1 MEDDYLSNMKEDIV
15 NAGRDLF
22 NKGVLEN
29 NEGNISLRI
38 SKKDELLITPTGNN
52 YQTCTSEQIVHMK
65 FDGTPLSS
73 GKLPSTEAKMH
84 IAIYES
90 RPKVKCIIHTHS
102 TYASMLSILRK
113 SIPIIMEEQVIYLG
127 GSIDISPYGEAHT
140 DDISKSALLAL
151 SYKNGALLANHGVI
165 VCGKSIQNA
174 VKNAELVEKL
184 AKVYWGAL
192 QIGSPHILDNEPLD
206 KFRDMFK
213 KLFSSCPRS
222 MLKDL

>member
-1 MEDDYLSNMKEDIV
+1 VEDDNINDLKEEIV

-22 NKGVLEN
+22 NKGILEN

-38 SKKDELLITPTGNN
+38 PKKDELLITPTGNN
-52 YQTCTSEQIVHMK
+52 YQTCSADQVVHMK
-65 FDGTPLSS
+65 FDGTAIST
-73 GKLPSTEAKMH
+73 GKLPSTEAKLH
-84 IAIYES
+84 IAIYKS
-90 RPKVKCIIHTHS
+90 RPKAKCVIHTHS

-113 SIPIIMEEQVIYLG
+113 EIPIIMEEQVVYLG
-127 GSIDISPYGEAHT
+127 GTIKVSSYGEAHT
-140 DDISKSALLAL
+140 DEISKSALIAL

-174 VKNAELVEKL
+174 AKNAELVEKL

-192 QIGSPHILDNEPLD
+192 QVGNPHILDIESLE
-206 KFRDMFK
+206 KFLNMFK
-213 KLFSSCPRS
+213 RLFSNCPRS

>member
-1 MEDDYLSNMKEDIV
+1 MEDDNLIDMKEDIV

-22 NKGVLEN
+22 NKGILEN
-29 NEGNISLRI
+29 NEGNISLRV
-38 SKKDELLITPTGNN
+38 SKKDEMLITPTGNN
-52 YQTCTSEQIVHMK
+52 YQKITANQVVHMK
-65 FDGTPLSS
+65 FNGTALST

-84 IAIYES
+84 ALIYES

-102 TYASMLSILRK
+102 TYASMLSIIRK
-113 SIPIIMEEQVIYLG
+113 RIPIIMEEQIIYLG
-127 GSIDISPYGEAHT
+127 GSIEISPYGEAHT
-140 DDISKSALLAL
+140 DDIGESALAAL

-165 VCGKSIQNA
+165 VCGKSIQNT
-174 VKNAELVEKL
+174 VKSAELVEKL

-192 QIGSPHILDNEPLD
+192 QIGTPYTLDNEPLE

>member
-1 MEDDYLSNMKEDIV
+1 MEDDNLIDMKEDIV

-22 NKGVLEN
+22 NKGILEN
-29 NEGNISLRI
+29 NEGNISLRV
-38 SKKDELLITPTGNN
+38 SKKDEMLITPTGNN
-52 YQTCTSEQIVHMK
+52 YQKITANQVVHMK
-65 FDGTPLSS
+65 FNGTALST

-84 IAIYES
+84 ALIYES

-102 TYASMLSILRK
+102 TYASMLSIIRK
-113 SIPIIMEEQVIYLG
+113 RIPIIMEEQIIYLG
-127 GSIDISPYGEAHT
+127 GSIEISPYGEAHT
-140 DDISKSALLAL
+140 DDIGESALAAL

-165 VCGKSIQNA
+165 VCGKSIQNT
-174 VKNAELVEKL
+174 VKSAELVEKL

-192 QIGSPHILDNEPLD
+192 QIGEPYTLDNEPLE

>member
-1 MEDDYLSNMKEDIV
+1 MEDDNLIDMKEDIV

-22 NKGVLEN
+22 NKGILEN
-29 NEGNISLRI
+29 NEGNISLRV
-38 SKKDELLITPTGNN
+38 SKKDEMLITPTGNN
-52 YQTCTSEQIVHMK
+52 YQKITANQVVHMK
-65 FDGTPLSS
+65 FNGTALST

-84 IAIYES
+84 ALIYES
-90 RPKVKCIIHTHS
+90 RPKVKCVIHTHS
-102 TYASMLSILRK
+102 TYASMLSIIRK
-113 SIPIIMEEQVIYLG
+113 RIPIIMEEQIIYLG
-127 GSIDISPYGEAHT
+127 GSIEISPYGEAHT
-140 DDISKSALLAL
+140 DDIGESALTAL

-174 VKNAELVEKL
+174 IKNAELVEKF

-192 QIGSPHILDNEPLD
+192 QIGEPYILDNEPLD

-222 MLKDL
+222 MLKDI

>member
-1 MEDDYLSNMKEDIV
+1 MEDDDLSNKKEDIV

-22 NKGVLEN
+22 NKGILEN
-29 NEGNISLRI
+29 NEGNISLRV
-38 SKKDELLITPTGNN
+38 SKKEELLITPTGNN
-52 YQTCTSEQIVHMK
+52 YQTFTAEQVVHMK
-65 FDGTPLSS
+65 FDGTPLST

-84 IAIYES
+84 VAVYES
-90 RPKVKCIIHTHS
+90 RPKVKSIIHTHS

-113 SIPIIMEEQVIYLG
+113 NIPIIMEEQIIYLG

-140 DDISKSALLAL
+140 DDISESALTAL

-174 VKNAELVEKL
+174 IKNAELVEKF

-192 QIGSPHILDNEPLD
+192 QIGPPHLLDKEPLD
-206 KFRDMFK
+206 KFKNMFK
-213 KLFSSCPRS
+213 KLFSSCPRR